1 MKIKDTD
8 KCYEIFDRL
17 VELFP
22 IFESAFKDGDTCVEF
37 EDFMSEVNKP
47 HKYELCKHRE
57 PGHVS

>member
-1 MKIKDTD
+1 MD

-22 IFESAFKDGDTCVEF
+22 IFESAFKDGDTCVEL